1 VLKVAAVALGGLA
14 VAVLAVNAAFKVM
27 SAVSLLASPLGIVL
41 AAVGALAAGLI
52 WLESKT
58 GAVSATFKTL
68 YSWLKTVWDFLS
80 PIAASA
86 FDGLKSAFTVV
97 STAGQE
103 VWDVLKGLWGVVKP
117 VVNFMKPILGA
128 AFDGLKTAFRVLID
142 PVQKVKTALAIIDP
156 ILGPIISALKAVG
169 SKAFDGLKTAFQ
181 ALAVPINAVAT
192 ALGKVKNLWDWVTSN
207 IQGTGKNPFAPG
219 GALANLTGSR
229 SMALTPANL
238 TSTRMAVAPV
248 VQVNVQAGLVSSPDQ
263 VGQQIIEA
271 IQRAQRRSG
280 PAFLPA

>member
-1 VLKVAAVALGGLA
+1 
-14 VAVLAVNAAFKVM
+14 
-27 SAVSLLASPLGIVL
+27 
-41 AAVGALAAGLI
+41 
-52 WLESKT
+52 
-58 GAVSATFKTL
+58 
-68 YSWLKTVWDFLS
+68 
-80 PIAASA
+80 
-86 FDGLKSAFTVV
+86 VV

-156 ILGPIISALKAVG
+156 ILSPIISALKAVG
-169 SKAFDGLKTAFQ
+169 SKAFAGLQNAFRL
-181 ALAVPINAVAT
+181 LAVPINAVAT
-192 ALGKVKNLWDWVTSN
+192 ALGKVKDLWDWVISN

-219 GALANLTGSR
+219 GALAGVTGSR
-229 SMALTPANL
+229 SMALTPTNL
-238 TSTRMAVAPV
+238 NTTRMAVAPV